1 MTYQFSRKKLKVKP
15 LKSQVYCK
23 IESDIKKTAKSS
35 VFSNQNGY
43 GKRILRQILMA
54 QLEVEFRPVQ

>member
-1 MTYQFSRKKLKVKP
+1 MKTLKI
-15 LKSQVYCK
+15 QVYWK
-23 IESDIKKTAKSS
+23 IESDLKKTAKSS
-35 VFSNQNGY
+35 VFSNQNDY